1 MSEKNKKNRITFLL
15 LMVAVFCLAF
25 CSCQNKKQNDGTDER
40 NPETAQFTLD
50 EIREEAKNIKPDYP
64 NMDFSNAEII
74 IPDVDEI
81 EDLTFPIEV
90 NIVKSEEIFER
101 VKSNF
106 YDNVKLL
113 TGKDE
118 VDEKYVNCRI
128 WNEDPDKFFIPINDV
143 TDEDLERITYH
154 IDKNGNRED
163 IYMGYGL
170 NYNDL
175 KNSMT
180 LYGSS
185 LMCEVSG
192 ERISQFYDKSNETSI
207 VNLFAYRPQG
217 TTVKT
222 FIIPSDSVEGVS
234 YTVDGKPLALK
245 DAIAYAEANIK
256 KYYENYH
263 YVCSPFLDYK
273 VIEVEVRKLEENSYY
288 YCMYLKAV
296 YNGVTLSYN
305 KWLGGYYHEIAV
317 MSENSFDYVWSCAY
331 NGEKKLDGEIHDKF
345 ISLKGAMDIVSRE
358 LSQYAGLSCVSVEL
372 MYCNPGYNVDE
383 MGANTEIWLKPV
395 YQFQFVGYADNTY
408 PLIEIDAVTGE
419 AYN

>member
-1 MSEKNKKNRITFLL
+1 MSEKNKKNRTTFLL
-15 LMVAVFCLAF
+15 LMIAVFCLTF
-25 CSCQNKKQNDGTDER
+25 CSCQKKKQIDGTEER
-40 NPETAQFTLD
+40 DPETAQFTLD

-64 NMDFSNAEII
+64 NIDFSNIEII

-81 EDLTFPIEV
+81 EDLTLPIEV
-90 NIVKSEEIFER
+90 NIAESEEIYEK
-101 VKSNF
+101 VKNNF

-128 WNEDPDKFFIPINDV
+128 WNEDDDKWFIPINDV
-143 TDEDLERITYH
+143 TDEDLERITYY
-154 IDKNGNRED
+154 IDENGDRVDEYSG
-163 IYMGYGL
+163 YML

-175 KNSMT
+175 KNSMS

-185 LMCEVSG
+185 LMCEIAG
-192 ERISQFYDKSNETSI
+192 ERVLSTYEEPPTHND
-207 VNLFAYRPQG
+207 VAYRPQG
-217 TTVKT
+217 TTVKS

-245 DAIAYAEANIK
+245 DAIAYVEANIK

-296 YNGVTLSYN
+296 YNGITLSYN
-305 KWLGGYYHEIAV
+305 KSLGGYYHEIAV
-317 MSENSFDYVWSCAY
+317 MSENSFDYVWSCAL
-331 NGEKKLDGEIHDKF
+331 NGDKKLDGEIHDKF
-345 ISLKGAMDIVSRE
+345 ISLKGAMNIASRE
-358 LSQYAGLSCVSVEL
+358 LSQYANMPCISVEL

-383 MGANTEIWLKPV
+383 IGGNTEIWLKPV
-395 YQFQFVGYADNTY
+395 YQFQFVGYPNSPD
-408 PLIEIDAVTGE
+408 PIIEVDAVTGKV
-419 AYN
+419 ANYS